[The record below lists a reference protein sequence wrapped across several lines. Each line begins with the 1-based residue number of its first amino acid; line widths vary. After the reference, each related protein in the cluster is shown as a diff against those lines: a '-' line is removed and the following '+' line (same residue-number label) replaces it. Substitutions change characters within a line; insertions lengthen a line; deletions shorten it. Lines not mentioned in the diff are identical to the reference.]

1 MPLSVDSIDER
12 PIPRRRRERGQRSA
26 IRHQSRRFEQQGQLA
41 ALVRTKK
48 AFGDDLPGLLDRRR
62 NESRVDREWPLEL
75 QSADSEAR
83 YTECENITAQ
93 CPARNRSA
101 RRSLRSSRGESFA
114 APAIPIARRRLDAR
128 PWR

>member
-1 MPLSVDSIDER
+1 MPLTGDSIDER

-93 CPARNRSA
+93 CPAGIDRRDDRYEALAVNRLQ
-101 RRSLRSSRGESFA
+101 RPRF
-114 APAIPIARRRLDAR
+114 RL
-128 PWR
+128 